1 MVGESLQG
9 TRDFVASQSASSI
22 GPPPRRPALP
32 RPAAADEF
40 GTLRG
45 LDPSGL
51 LRSLNL
57 GTDELLHFLAL
68 ALGTPDASFGFL
80 FIF

>member
-1 MVGESLQG
+1 VLDRLPAPFRRRLQNVAVG
-9 TRDFVASQSASSI
+9 
-22 GPPPRRPALP
+22 
-32 RPAAADEF
+32 
-40 GTLRG
+40 G

-51 LRSLNL
+51 LRSLSL

>member
-1 MVGESLQG
+1 MNTESLP
-9 TRDFVASQSASSI
+9 SW
-22 GPPPRRPALP
+22 
-32 RPAAADEF
+32 
-40 GTLRG
+40 RG
-45 LDPSGL
+45 LDPSGF

-68 ALGTPDASFGFL
+68 ALGTPDASFGFF